1 MADVL
6 AIRDDYRLQTWAQ
19 TVQACRNSG
28 MTNRAFC
35 RQQGIPEKTY
45 YYWLR
50 KLRNAAAETSQPKLV
65 QLEPDAVKTVKTR
78 DETLEIQFRG
88 ASLSIPGNVDIA
100 TVAEILRTLQKL

>member
-35 RQQGIPEKTY
+35 RQHGISEKTY
-45 YYWLR
+45 YYWLK
-50 KLRNAAAETSQPKLV
+50 KLRNAAAETCQPTLV
-65 QLEPDAVKTVKTR
+65 QLESETVKVP
-78 DETLEIQFRG
+78 DETLEIQFHG
-88 ASLSIPGNVDIA
+88 ASLSIPGHVDMA
-100 TVAEILRTLQKL
+100 AVAELLRALQKL

>member
-6 AIRDDYRLQTWAQ
+6 AILDDYRLQTWAQ

-35 RQQGIPEKTY
+35 QQHGISEKTY
-45 YYWLR
+45 YYWLK
-50 KLRNAAAETSQPKLV
+50 KLRNAAAKTCQPTLV
-65 QLEPDAVKTVKTR
+65 QLESEAVKVP

-88 ASLSIPGNVDIA
+88 ASLRIPGNVDMA
-100 TVAEILRTLQKL
+100 AVAEILRALQKL